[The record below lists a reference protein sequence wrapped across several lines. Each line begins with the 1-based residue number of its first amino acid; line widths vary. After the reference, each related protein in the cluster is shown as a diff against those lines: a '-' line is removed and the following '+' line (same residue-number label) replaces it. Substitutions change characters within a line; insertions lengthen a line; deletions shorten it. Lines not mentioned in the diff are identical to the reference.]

1 MSHDEYTDE
10 ITDSIAQEEVNV
22 NFWNLVHKD
31 AGILST
37 SLEHAARVREVLAE
51 NNRSIAI
58 QKTIAALRYRSSS
71 IIGPRTLPIDI
82 DFLYRVPTIPPDRY
96 GTLTPYMTPLVVAV
110 SANNLALTRVLLEYA
125 ADCNHDG
132 SEQYSGL
139 VHKTTPLHCALRL
152 VRHYGCHTRSIYDT
166 EIIRLLLAY
175 GASTNYIEPNGTT
188 CLHLAAAQLSG
199 RSYTG
204 RAQHDP
210 HNRPAFKAREDRMQ
224 LILAYT
230 KPATLQHLLSTQDWS
245 GQTPLMVAIHAAVF
259 SQPDDHAIPL
269 MLIDSTDDHPRSLDS
284 TDDHPRDSTDD
295 HLRGILE
302 ILDSRGLTAMGYC
315 INSINHHTFH
325 AGPVILRALLRKGA
339 KTETRIDEPRRVRGG
354 ISGVS
359 MTALH
364 KACLR
369 TGNHWAIEILL
380 DAGADR
386 KALDRYGLTPEA
398 YALQHDMHEA
408 IAIFAAYDLKK
419 KCEAF
424 AGAHHKR
431 LGMDSAAGDL
441 APELMEKIIRN
452 ILKYSE

>member
-1 MSHDEYTDE
+1 
-10 ITDSIAQEEVNV
+10 
-22 NFWNLVHKD
+22 
-31 AGILST
+31 
-37 SLEHAARVREVLAE
+37 
-51 NNRSIAI
+51 
-58 QKTIAALRYRSSS
+58 
-71 IIGPRTLPIDI
+71 
-82 DFLYRVPTIPPDRY
+82 
-96 GTLTPYMTPLVVAV
+96 LTPYMTPLVVAV

-139 VHKTTPLHCALRL
+139 VYMTTPLHCALRL
-152 VRHYGCHTRSIYDT
+152 VRHYGCFTGEIYDT

-188 CLHLAAAQLSG
+188 CLHLAAAQLPG

-210 HNRPAFKAREDRMQ
+210 HNRPAFKAHEDRMQ

-230 KPATLQHLLSTQDWS
+230 KPATLQHLLSTRDMPF

-295 HLRGILE
+295 HPRGILE
-302 ILDSRGLTAMGYC
+302 ILDSRGLTAMGHC
-315 INSINHHTFH
+315 INSISHHTFH

-339 KTETRIDEPRRVRGG
+339 KTETRIDEPRGG
-354 ISGVS
+354 SSGVEGVS

-431 LGMDSAAGDL
+431 LGMDSAAGEL

>member
-1 MSHDEYTDE
+1 MG
-10 ITDSIAQEEVNV
+10 AQEEVNIS
-22 NFWNLVHKD
+22 FWNLVHKD

-37 SLEHAARVREVLAE
+37 SLEHAARVREVLTE
-51 NNRSIAI
+51 NNRSITI
-58 QKTIAALRYRSSS
+58 QRSS

-82 DFLYRVPTIPPDRY
+82 DFLYRVPTTIPPDRY

-125 ADCNHDG
+125 ADCNHAG

-139 VHKTTPLHCALRL
+139 VYMTTPLHCALRL
-152 VRHYGCHTRSIYDT
+152 VRHYGCFTGEIYDT

-188 CLHLAAAQLSG
+188 CLHLAAAQLIG

-204 RAQHDP
+204 RAERDP
-210 HNRPAFKAREDRMQ
+210 SDRLHGLQAHEDRMQ

-230 KPATLQHLLSTQDWS
+230 PPATLQHLLSTRDMDF
-245 GQTPLMVAIHAAVF
+245 GQTPLMVAIHAAVH

-269 MLIDSTDDHPRSLDS
+269 MLIDSTDDHPRSN
-284 TDDHPRDSTDD
+284 
-295 HLRGILE
+295 GILE
-302 ILDSRGLTAMGYC
+302 ILDGRGLTAMGYC
-315 INSINHHTFH
+315 INSIGHDTFH
-325 AGPVILRALLRKGA
+325 AGPVILRALLRQGA
-339 KTETRIDEPRRVRGG
+339 KTETRIGEYRLNSFKRAQ
-354 ISGVS
+354 VS
-359 MTALH
+359 RTALH
-364 KACLR
+364 KACMLE
-369 TGNHWAIEILL
+369 GNFWAIEILL

-386 KALDRYGLTPEA
+386 KALDGYGLTPEA

-408 IAIFAAYDLKK
+408 IAIFAAYDIIK

-431 LGMDSAAGDL
+431 LGMDSAAGEL